1 MICGGIIQILFGKLW
16 TGLIELIELDE
27 IKLNY
32 LVIFKIKI
40 RRRMDNLQDEL
51 YKIFLKSPNNL
62 FDEFILECQKWYEMP
77 AHSFSEMRMRDNKK
91 TRGDIFE
98 EFCVLYL
105 KYANTKGYK
114 NVWLLKDV
122 PDAILDKLALK
133 RRDMGIDIIVETI
146 DEKYVAVQC
155 KYKKHTG
162 CKLNILSWRSLS
174 TFYALCL
181 RSGPWDKYII
191 MTNCVYTRHQGKK
204 TSQDVSYCLKTLQN
218 ITKDE
223 WLRMCNVSG
232 VKIGSEEE
240 VKVLEEKIEEK
251 IAKPKAK
258 AKSCKIVIPSKEE
271 IRALREAFYNI

>member
-1 MICGGIIQILFGKLW
+1 
-16 TGLIELIELDE
+16 
-27 IKLNY
+27 
-32 LVIFKIKI
+32 
-40 RRRMDNLQDEL
+40 MDNLQDEL
-51 YKIFLKSPNNL
+51 YKIFLKSPTNL

-77 AHSFSEMRMRDNKK
+77 AHSFSEMRMCDNKK
-91 TRGDIFE
+91 IRGDIFE

-105 KYANTKGYK
+105 KYANAKGHK

-122 PDAILDKLALK
+122 PDSILDKLILK
-133 RRDMGIDIIVETI
+133 RRDMGIDIIVETS
-146 DEKYVAVQC
+146 DEKYLAVQC

-162 CKLNILSWRSLS
+162 CKLNILSWKALS

-181 RSGPWDKYII
+181 RTGPWDKYII

-232 VKIGSEEE
+232 VKIGTEEALEDKKEEKEEE
-240 VKVLEEKIEEK
+240 LEVILEEKKVEVVEIK
-251 IAKPKAK
+251 KV
-258 AKSCKIVIPSKEE
+258 AKSKYKPNSAKIVIPSKEE
-271 IRALREAFYNI
+271 IRALRTSFYNI

>member
-1 MICGGIIQILFGKLW
+1 
-16 TGLIELIELDE
+16 
-27 IKLNY
+27 
-32 LVIFKIKI
+32 
-40 RRRMDNLQDEL
+40 MDNLQDEL
-51 YKIFLKSPNNL
+51 YKIFLKSPTNL

-91 TRGDIFE
+91 IRGDIFE

-105 KYANTKGYK
+105 KYVKGYK

-122 PDAILDKLALK
+122 PDAILDKLILK
-133 RRDMGIDIIVETI
+133 RRDMGIDIIVETS
-146 DEKYVAVQC
+146 DEKYLAVQC

-162 CKLNILSWRSLS
+162 CKLNILSWRALS

-181 RSGPWDKYII
+181 RTGPWDKYII

-232 VKIGSEEE
+232 VKIGSEEVKAEDDKAVEKIE
-240 VKVLEEKIEEK
+240 VKVEEVKK
-251 IAKPKAK
+251 VVVKKVVVKKVKP
-258 AKSCKIVIPSKEE
+258 STIIIPSKEE
-271 IRALREAFYNI
+271 IRALRTSFYNI